1 MKNNMK
7 IMGQLSVVLLICVLL
22 GQGMWLYHV
31 REIKLGEFRES
42 ANYVLLNTTYRYLYD
57 EDGRKFAEAV
67 KNRDAK
73 MVEFINEEL
82 ALVGGEKAVIGGAYF
97 DRNKVPAKYRFTEE
111 EVKQLRAQREERIQE
126 QKEEIDKM
134 IDNNPAK
141 GNLCEERT
149 TRMGKKSIRELDDEL
164 TDLQD
169 KERQA
174 RELCEQYEK
183 QLPNKNDQEL

>member
-1 MKNNMK
+1 MSEDVPGAMIGLTELMKSDEE
-7 IMGQLSVVLLICVLL
+7 GVLLLL
-22 GQGMWLYHV
+22 SLDDMNIRGDQIW
-31 REIKLGEFRES
+31 E
-42 ANYVLLNTTYRYLYD
+42 AYRYLYD